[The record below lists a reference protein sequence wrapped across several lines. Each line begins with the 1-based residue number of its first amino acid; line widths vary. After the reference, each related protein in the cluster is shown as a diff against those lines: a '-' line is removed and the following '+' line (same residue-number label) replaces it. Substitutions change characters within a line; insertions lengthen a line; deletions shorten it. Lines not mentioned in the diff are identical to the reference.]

1 MVLGTSYLLFFIGI
15 LFMYFVT
22 MYLSRFLLI
31 IFKMTGDGIEITD
44 SMFNILLVINV
55 VFFFLKKKKKISPV
69 SLDS

>member
-55 VFFFLKKKKKISPV
+55 VLLFCFLKKK
-69 SLDS
+69 SLPLV